1 MLSSEIIDAIIY
13 LYLGYCLL
21 VGFRNGFFNVLVS
34 IFGIYGACFLSWM
47 FQGQALRFLVN
58 YFGVS
63 SDINPALLFIL
74 LWVVF
79 YILIYISAKIITGA
93 VQLQG
98 VNFMIRISGAVLNS
112 GKGAI
117 VLMIFLTFLL
127 SLSDTIYQET
137 KTTKFL
143 TGIGSKVMTLY
154 NRNVDEQQ
162 IVPNAEAIIEES
174 KDLIGDDFRQ
184 NLLER

>member
-1 MLSSEIIDAIIY
+1 MLNSQIIDAVIY
-13 LYLGYCLL
+13 LYLGYCFII
-21 VGFRNGFFNVLVS
+21 GFKVLVS

-47 FQGQALRFLVN
+47 FQAQALRFLVN

-74 LWVVF
+74 LWVFF
-79 YILIYISAKIITGA
+79 YIFIFIVAKIITGA

-98 VNFMIRISGAVLNS
+98 VNLMIRVSGAVLNC

-117 VLMIFLTFLL
+117 VLMLLLTFLL
-127 SLSDTIYQET
+127 SLSDTIYTET
-137 KTTKFL
+137 DTTKLF

-154 NRNVDEQQ
+154 NRSVDEQQ

-174 KDLIGDDFRQ
+174 KDLIDDDFRQ